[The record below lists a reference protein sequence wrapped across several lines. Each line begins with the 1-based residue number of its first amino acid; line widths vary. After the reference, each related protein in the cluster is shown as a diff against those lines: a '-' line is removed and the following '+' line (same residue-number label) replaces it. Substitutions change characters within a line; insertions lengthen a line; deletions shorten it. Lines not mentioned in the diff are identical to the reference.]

1 MPELY
6 SGVLLFVDA
15 SNTPA
20 FLLFPTHVFS
30 TLHELSPP
38 RPGRAQSPGFKE
50 SLGFGESY
58 DISSFYSRTLEN

>member
-15 SNTPA
+15 PNTPA
-20 FLLFPTHVFS
+20 FLLFPTHMFS
-30 TLHELSPP
+30 TLHEFLPP

-58 DISSFYSRTLEN
+58 DIKFLLKNP